1 MSDPLAGA
9 LPVCRFATQLLAP
22 IDALLRVYS
31 KHHFNRN
38 LTERTLVSWYN
49 QPTETYSEKGGRLS
63 SHERLAS
70 VVSLV
75 TLGLG
80 ASLVMSPPLVWGFL
94 ALLILTTCVGTGQIL
109 RTSPLASNGEI
120 SVVVFVLPALIVL
133 GGFLFLRMPPFEHG
147 AAIAVGLFAT
157 AALLTVALYAEEQTS
172 RPASTTYRRARL
184 ALNLI
189 AWVIAF
195 ALFSAIFAPKVRSI
209 VSATAILVASALIA
223 AELFRGSARGSLHPI
238 YVGVVALALGQVTW
252 ALNYWVLGALAG
264 GAILL
269 LVFYTLTGIIRSYL
283 DGTLGVRILS
293 EHLAV
298 AGVGLLAVVAGG
310 LWLR

>member
-1 MSDPLAGA
+1 M
-9 LPVCRFATQLLAP
+9 
-22 IDALLRVYS
+22 
-31 KHHFNRN
+31 
-38 LTERTLVSWYN
+38 
-49 QPTETYSEKGGRLS
+49 
-63 SHERLAS
+63 
-70 VVSLV
+70 

-80 ASLVMSPPLVWGFL
+80 VSLIMSPPLVLGFL
-94 ALLILTTCVGTGQIL
+94 ALLVITTCVGTGQVL
-109 RTSPLASNGEI
+109 RASPLASDGEI
-120 SVVVFVLPALIVL
+120 SLAAFVLPSLIVL
-133 GGFLFLRMPPFEHG
+133 GGFLFLRIPAFANG
-147 AAIAVGLFAT
+147 AAVAIGLILT
-157 AALLTVALYAEEQTS
+157 AALLAVALYAEEQTV
-172 RPASTTYRRARL
+172 RRDGPRFRRARL

-209 VSATAILVASALIA
+209 LSATAILIASALIA
-223 AELFRGSARGSLHPI
+223 AELFRSSGRGSQHRI

-269 LVFYTLTGIIRSYL
+269 LVFYTITGIVRSYL
-283 DGTLGVRILS
+283 DGSLAASVLS

-298 AGVGLLAVVAGG
+298 AGVGLVAVVAGG